1 MGVDEAG
8 LSGLA
13 FAFVLV
19 LCRCAGAV
27 MLLPGLGEDDPPAM
41 VRGGLALSLAVLL
54 TPLQTPTLPAPPA
67 SILSLAAM
75 VGGEILV
82 GVLLGWLAR
91 VLALALPAAAQ
102 IISLMTG
109 LSSVLQPDPTLGA
122 QSAALGRLFNLL
134 APVLI
139 LASGLY
145 AWPLQALSG
154 SYAVFPAGGPLSSS
168 DLMEV
173 AMRTVSGSFALALR
187 LASPFILMSVIWQVG
202 LGLLSRLVPQIQ
214 IHFASLPG
222 QVFGGVVLIGLLSA
236 GVIQAWLAAVQEG
249 FAALPGLSG

>member
-1 MGVDEAG
+1 VDSAG

-41 VRGGLALSLAVLL
+41 VRGGLAVSLAVLL
-54 TPLQTPTLPAPPA
+54 TPLQAPGLPAPP
-67 SILSLAAM
+67 SSVFSLAAM
-75 VGGEILV
+75 VAGELLV
-82 GVLLGWLAR
+82 GGLLGWLAR
-91 VLALALPAAAQ
+91 LLALALPAAAQ

-109 LSSVLQPDPTLGA
+109 LSSVLQPDATLGA

-145 AWPLQALSG
+145 AWPLQALAG
-154 SYAVFPAGGPLSSS
+154 SYALFPAGGGLSSS

-173 AMRTVSGSFALALR
+173 AMRSVSGSFALALR

-214 IHFASLPG
+214 IYFASLPG
-222 QVFGGVVLIGLLSA
+222 QILGGVLLVGLLGA
-236 GVIQAWLAAVQEG
+236 GIVRAWLAALQDG
-249 FAALPGLSG
+249 FAALPGLAG